1 MVSPLGQRQMFQTM
15 NVEAV
20 RTASEVSGLLQRE
33 ASQQERLVD
42 RMAEA
47 QGSVPEIP
55 RTEGLRTEDRQGHGE
70 GQGREAGEH
79 PHRPTDHGP
88 DEDADADAASDT
100 ASPAEMHLDF
110 LA

>member
-1 MVSPLGQRQMFQTM
+1 VVSPLGQRQMFQTM

-33 ASQQERLVD
+33 AHQQELLVD

-55 RTEGLRTEDRQGHGE
+55 RTEGLRAEEHQGH
-70 GQGREAGEH
+70 GQGREGGEH
-79 PHRPTDHGP
+79 PHRHGAEGQEP
-88 DEDADADAASDT
+88 DADAADT
-100 ASPAEMHLDF
+100 ASPAEGHLDF

>member
-1 MVSPLGQRQMFQTM
+1 MFQTM

-33 ASQQERLVD
+33 ASQQELLVD

-55 RTEGLRTEDRQGHGE
+55 RTEGLRAEERQ
-70 GQGREAGEH
+70 GQGREGGEH
-79 PHRPTDHGP
+79 PHPHRSAGQEP
-88 DEDADADAASDT
+88 DADAADT
-100 ASPAEMHLDF
+100 ASPAEGHLDF

>member
-1 MVSPLGQRQMFQTM
+1 VVSPLGQRQMFQTM

-33 ASQQERLVD
+33 ANQQELLVD

-55 RTEGLRTEDRQGHGE
+55 RTEGLRAEEHQGHGRE
-70 GQGREAGEH
+70 GGEH
-79 PHRPTDHGP
+79 PHRHRSEGQEP
-88 DEDADADAASDT
+88 DADASDT
-100 ASPAEMHLDF
+100 ASPAEGHLDF

>member
-15 NVEAV
+15 NVEAA
-20 RTASEVSGLLQRE
+20 RTALEEGSLLQRE

-55 RTEGLRTEDRQGHGE
+55 RTEGLRTEERQGHGQDRE
-70 GQGREAGEH
+70 GGEH
-79 PHRPTDHGP
+79 PHPHRSEGQEP
-88 DEDADADAASDT
+88 DVDAADT